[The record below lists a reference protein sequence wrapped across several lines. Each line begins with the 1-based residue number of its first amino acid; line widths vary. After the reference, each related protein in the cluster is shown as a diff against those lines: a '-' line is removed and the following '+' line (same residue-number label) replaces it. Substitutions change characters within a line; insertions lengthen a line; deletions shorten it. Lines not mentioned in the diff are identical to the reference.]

1 MQETRLHPWF
11 YKKCKVLISVCILTC
26 PKIALHSN
34 NYKSV
39 QVMIRRERKF
49 YSEEFRERV
58 LTAYYNSNESVDMI
72 ARRFQV
78 KRDTV
83 SSWVHRK
90 RVASNPK
97 ESSKFVVS
105 SIIPMKEEKLP
116 IEAMEERIRELE
128 QQLAKEKM
136 RSTCL
141 DTMIDIAERELKV
154 DIRKNLVPNSPR
166 SKAKASII

>member
-1 MQETRLHPWF
+1 
-11 YKKCKVLISVCILTC
+11 
-26 PKIALHSN
+26 
-34 NYKSV
+34 
-39 QVMIRRERKF
+39 MIRRERKF
-49 YSEEFRERV
+49 YSKECRERV
-58 LTAYYNSNESVDMI
+58 LTAYYNSNEPVDMI

-83 SSWVHRK
+83 SSWVYRK
-90 RVASNPK
+90 RVTSNPK

-141 DTMIDIAERELKV
+141 DTMIDIAERELKI
-154 DIRKNLVPNSPR
+154 DIRKKSGAKQ
-166 SKAKASII
+166 SKK

>member
-1 MQETRLHPWF
+1 MF
-11 YKKCKVLISVCILTC
+11 FISPTVGWIFSSDPDKSGLTC
-26 PKIALHSN
+26 PKIALHINTSIKN
-34 NYKSV
+34 SK
-39 QVMIRRERKF
+39 VMIRRERKF

-83 SSWVHRK
+83 SSWVYRK
-90 RVASNPK
+90 RVTSKSK

-105 SIIPMKEEKLP
+105 SVIPMKEEKLP

-141 DTMIDIAERELKV
+141 DTMIDIAERELKI
-154 DIRKNLVPNSPR
+154 DIRKKSGAKQ
-166 SKAKASII
+166 SKK

>member
-1 MQETRLHPWF
+1 
-11 YKKCKVLISVCILTC
+11 
-26 PKIALHSN
+26 
-34 NYKSV
+34 
-39 QVMIRRERKF
+39 MIRRERKF

-116 IEAMEERIRELE
+116 IEAMEERIREL
-128 QQLAKEKM
+128 AKEKM

-154 DIRKNLVPNSPR
+154 DIRKKSGAKQ
-166 SKAKASII
+166 SKK

>member
-1 MQETRLHPWF
+1 
-11 YKKCKVLISVCILTC
+11 
-26 PKIALHSN
+26 
-34 NYKSV
+34 
-39 QVMIRRERKF
+39 MIRRERKF

-141 DTMIDIAERELKV
+141 DTMIDIYNPQNHPFAIPKRSVSVLSHFSKTKRLFL
-154 DIRKNLVPNSPR
+154 DKN
-166 SKAKASII
+166 

>member
-1 MQETRLHPWF
+1 M
-11 YKKCKVLISVCILTC
+11 TC

-90 RVASNPK
+90 RVASIPK
-97 ESSKFVVS
+97 KVV
-105 SIIPMKEEKLP
+105 
-116 IEAMEERIRELE
+116 
-128 QQLAKEKM
+128 
-136 RSTCL
+136 
-141 DTMIDIAERELKV
+141 
-154 DIRKNLVPNSPR
+154 NSWYQV
-166 SKAKASII
+166 

>member
-1 MQETRLHPWF
+1 M
-11 YKKCKVLISVCILTC
+11 S
-26 PKIALHSN
+26 
-34 NYKSV
+34 KSGV
-39 QVMIRRERKF
+39 GG
-49 YSEEFRERV
+49 
-58 LTAYYNSNESVDMI
+58 LL
-72 ARRFQV
+72 
-78 KRDTV
+78 
-83 SSWVHRK
+83 VHRK

-154 DIRKNLVPNSPR
+154 DIRKKSGAKQ
-166 SKAKASII
+166 SKK

>member
-1 MQETRLHPWF
+1 
-11 YKKCKVLISVCILTC
+11 
-26 PKIALHSN
+26 
-34 NYKSV
+34 
-39 QVMIRRERKF
+39 MIRRERKF

-141 DTMIDIAERELKV
+141 DTMIDQDEPEKKYKTPY
-154 DIRKNLVPNSPR
+154 D
-166 SKAKASII
+166 

>member
-1 MQETRLHPWF
+1 
-11 YKKCKVLISVCILTC
+11 
-26 PKIALHSN
+26 
-34 NYKSV
+34 
-39 QVMIRRERKF
+39 MIRQERKL

-83 SSWVHRK
+83 SSWVYRK
-90 RVASNPK
+90 RVVTTPK
-97 ESSKFVVS
+97 ESSKLVVS
-105 SIIPMKEEKLP
+105 SIIPMEKENLP
-116 IEAMEERIRELE
+116 IEVMEERIRELE

-141 DTMIDIAERELKV
+141 DTMIDIAERELKI
-154 DIRKNLVPNSPR
+154 DIRK
-166 SKAKASII
+166 KTGAKQSMK

>member
-1 MQETRLHPWF
+1 MA
-11 YKKCKVLISVCILTC
+11 KMK
-26 PKIALHSN
+26 
-34 NYKSV
+34 
-39 QVMIRRERKF
+39 
-49 YSEEFRERV
+49 
-58 LTAYYNSNESVDMI
+58 
-72 ARRFQV
+72 
-78 KRDTV
+78 
-83 SSWVHRK
+83 RK

-154 DIRKNLVPNSPR
+154 DIRKKSGAKQ
-166 SKAKASII
+166 SKK

>member
-1 MQETRLHPWF
+1 
-11 YKKCKVLISVCILTC
+11 
-26 PKIALHSN
+26 
-34 NYKSV
+34 
-39 QVMIRRERKF
+39 MIRRERKF

-105 SIIPMKEEKLP
+105 SIIP

-154 DIRKNLVPNSPR
+154 DIRKKSGAKQ
-166 SKAKASII
+166 SKK

>member
-1 MQETRLHPWF
+1 M
-11 YKKCKVLISVCILTC
+11 
-26 PKIALHSN
+26 
-34 NYKSV
+34 
-39 QVMIRRERKF
+39 
-49 YSEEFRERV
+49 
-58 LTAYYNSNESVDMI
+58 TAYYNSNESVDMI

-97 ESSKFVVS
+97 KSSKFVVS

-154 DIRKNLVPNSPR
+154 DIRKKSGAKQ
-166 SKAKASII
+166 SKK